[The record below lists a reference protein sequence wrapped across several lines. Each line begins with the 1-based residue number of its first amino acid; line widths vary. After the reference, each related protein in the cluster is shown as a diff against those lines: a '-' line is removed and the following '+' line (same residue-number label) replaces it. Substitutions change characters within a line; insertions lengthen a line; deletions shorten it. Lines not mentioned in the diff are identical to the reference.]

1 MGPPRGPSP
10 LPFEAPHALQRG
22 ACERR
27 PSRPA
32 TRCPPRRSLP
42 DARRRAWGARPLAV
56 SSAWVSAGGIRR
68 HVPGP
73 AVGAA
78 ALLRPGSERL
88 SVLAPVGASYI
99 AFTSGSDRE

>member
-1 MGPPRGPSP
+1 M
-10 LPFEAPHALQRG
+10 
-22 ACERR
+22 
-27 PSRPA
+27 
-32 TRCPPRRSLP
+32 
-42 DARRRAWGARPLAV
+42 
-56 SSAWVSAGGIRR
+56 SSAWVFAGGVRR

-99 AFTSGSDRE
+99 ASTSGSDRE